1 MLKKHGQICQHSV
14 PEYSGRLTDGEFAAY
29 NAVFASVKD
38 DFKELVRIADGLGQ
52 LEKSM
57 PSFLKKLSSSSSRS
71 LIGQDGSEWQILAP
85 LPVTP
90 SGEMLWC
97 KRQFGEM
104 EEFAVVERFDPS
116 SPLAMAQ
123 GEFDVQMTDSDPL
136 RLLRDFINARR
147 DAAQLFANDIIATAK
162 EQVAENHPGEDL
174 NRVLDAISQRCTKT
188 ILTEE
193 RISSSQAR
201 RQGEGMHV

>member
-29 NAVFASVKD
+29 NAVFASVEG

-57 PSFLKKLSSSSSRS
+57 PSFLEKLSSSSSRS
-71 LIGQDGSEWQILAP
+71 LTGQDGSEWQILAP
-85 LPVTP
+85 LPITP

-104 EEFAVVERFDPS
+104 EEFAIVERFDPN
-116 SPLAMAQ
+116 SPLAIAQ

-162 EQVAENHPGEDL
+162 EQVAENHPGENL
-174 NRVLDAISQRCTKT
+174 NRVLDAITQRCTKS
-188 ILTEE
+188 ISAEE
-193 RISSSQAR
+193 RISPTQGK

>member
-1 MLKKHGQICQHSV
+1 MLKKHGQICQHTV

-29 NAVFASVKD
+29 NAVFASVEG

-57 PSFLKKLSSSSSRS
+57 PSFLEKLSSPSVQS
-71 LIGQDGSEWQILAP
+71 LTGQDGSEWKILAP

-104 EEFAVVERFDPS
+104 EEFAVVERFDPN
-116 SPLAMAQ
+116 SPLAIAQ

-147 DAAQLFANDIIATAK
+147 DAAQLFANDVIATAR
-162 EQVAENHPGEDL
+162 EQAAENHPGEDL
-174 NRVLDAISQRCTKT
+174 NRVLDAISQRCTKS
-188 ILTEE
+188 ISAEE
-193 RISSSQAR
+193 RISLSQAR

>member
-29 NAVFASVKD
+29 NSMFASVED
-38 DFKELVRIADGLGQ
+38 DFKELVGIAEGLGQ

-57 PSFLKKLSSSSSRS
+57 PSFLEKLSSSSCRI
-71 LIGQDGSEWQILAP
+71 LTGQDGSEWQILAR

-174 NRVLDAISQRCTKT
+174 NRVLDAIAQRCTKS
-188 ILTEE
+188 ISAEE
-193 RISSSQAR
+193 RISSSPAR

>member
-14 PEYSGRLTDGEFAAY
+14 PEYSGRLTDAEFTAY
-29 NAVFASVKD
+29 NALFASIEG
-38 DFKELVRIADGLGQ
+38 DFKELVRIADGVCQ
-52 LEKSM
+52 LEKSL
-57 PSFLKKLSSSSSRS
+57 PSFLEKLSSPSVQS
-71 LIGQDGSEWQILAP
+71 LTAQDGSEWKILAP

-97 KRQFGEM
+97 KRQFGEV
-104 EEFAVVERFDPS
+104 EEFAVVERFDPN
-116 SPLAMAQ
+116 SPLAIAQ

-147 DAAQLFANDIIATAK
+147 EAAHLFANDVIATAR
-162 EQVAENHPGEDL
+162 EQAAENHTGDDL
-174 NRVLDAISQRCTKT
+174 NRVLDALSQRCTKS
-188 ILTEE
+188 ISGEE

>member
-14 PEYSGRLTDGEFAAY
+14 PGYSGRLTDTEFAAY
-29 NAVFASVKD
+29 NAVFASVES
-38 DFKELVRIADGLGQ
+38 DFKELVGIAQGLGQ
-52 LEKSM
+52 LEKSL
-57 PSFLKKLSSSSSRS
+57 PSFLEKLSSPSHQS
-71 LIGQDGSEWQILAP
+71 LTGQDGSDWKIIAP

-90 SGEMLWC
+90 NGEMLWC

-147 DAAQLFANDIIATAK
+147 DASQLFANDIIATAK
-162 EQVAENHPGEDL
+162 ELAAENHPGENL
-174 NRVLDAISQRCTKT
+174 NRVLDAISQRCTRS
-188 ILTEE
+188 ISADE
-193 RISSSQAR
+193 RISSAQAR

>member
-14 PEYSGRLTDGEFAAY
+14 PEYSGRLTDAEFAAY
-29 NAVFASVKD
+29 NGVFASVEG

-57 PSFLKKLSSSSSRS
+57 PSFLEKLSSPSVQS
-71 LIGQDGSEWQILAP
+71 LTGQDGSEWKILAP

-104 EEFAVVERFDPS
+104 EEFAVVERFDPN
-116 SPLAMAQ
+116 SPLAIAQ

-162 EQVAENHPGEDL
+162 EQVAENHPGENL
-174 NRVLDAISQRCTKT
+174 NRVLDAISQRCTKS
-188 ILTEE
+188 ISVEE
-193 RISSSQAR
+193 RISPTQGK